1 MSSKDTKETNVLA
14 QASILMVAGIVTRI
28 IGVLY
33 RSPVTSI
40 IGDEG
45 NGYYSIAVNIYT
57 MILLISS
64 YSIPM
69 AVSKVVSAKIG
80 KRQYRNANRAFQ
92 CAMAFAVAAGGL
104 TFLIVEVFGDVLAT
118 NFMLEPMS
126 AMALKVLGP
135 ALLIV
140 SIMGVFRGYFQG
152 LGTMMPT
159 AVSQIIE
166 QIFVLIASI
175 AGAYVLY
182 HRGEKV
188 GALLHNE
195 NYAPSYGAAGASLG
209 PVVGSLIGLIF
220 LLLVYFSY
228 RGRFKAQVKRDT
240 SGTVDSYSTIFRLI
254 VLTIL
259 PVLLSTTVYNISNV
273 IDIRIYNSVMIQK
286 GMEDV
291 KA

>member
-1 MSSKDTKETNVLA
+1 ME
-14 QASILMVAGIVTRI
+14 MW
-28 IGVLY
+28 
-33 RSPVTSI
+33 
-40 IGDEG
+40 E
-45 NGYYSIAVNIYT
+45 NGYYSAAYEVYA
-57 MILLISS
+57 MMLIISC
-64 YSIPM
+64 YSLPL

-104 TFLIVEVFGDVLAT
+104 TFLIVEVFGDILAT
-118 NFMLEPMS
+118 DFMLEPMS

-195 NYAPSYGAAGASLG
+195 NYAPSY
-209 PVVGSLIGLIF
+209 VQ
-220 LLLVYFSY
+220 
-228 RGRFKAQVKRDT
+228 QVRHWD
-240 SGTVDSYSTIFRLI
+240 R
-254 VLTIL
+254 
-259 PVLLSTTVYNISNV
+259 
-273 IDIRIYNSVMIQK
+273 
-286 GMEDV
+286 
-291 KA
+291 